1 MPLRLHVDG
10 FERSAIELEIE
21 RIDEQ
26 VLGPAEAM
34 RALGVELTG
43 AIQVSGPIVL
53 VHARVP
59 DTNFRSRGVAYRLHH
74 GMPTRA
80 EVAVAKE
87 SLLYAWMPGL
97 GEALSD
103 VF

>member
-1 MPLRLHVDG
+1 M
-10 FERSAIELEIE
+10 
-21 RIDEQ
+21 
-26 VLGPAEAM
+26 LGPAEAL
-34 RALGVELTG
+34 RALGSDFVG
-43 AIQVSGPIVL
+43 AIDVQGPVVM

-59 DTNFRSRGVAYRLHH
+59 DAGFHSRGVAYRLHH

-80 EVAVAKE
+80 EVAVARE
-87 SLLYAWMPGL
+87 PLLYAWMPGL